1 MVRQDKKVL
10 VESQVSQSPHPSA
23 SHVVRIAPPLLPPL
37 PSLLLPPSSSYF
49 CRPLALARH
58 LTLFATY
65 AWLPNNMIKTG
76 EKFELQN
83 SRHRP
88 NCNLFWQVAAWRD
101 DLESLR
107 TLLTWGAR
115 SFAASIFFATCELA
129 NMHSY
134 HWWLDILSTTLLV
147 GNTCLIVIVIV
158 FANCKDAIN
167 CRKKWWKWVILTNQ
181 TTLLEHCHFKR
192 LRAKPNILRL
202 WRTEF
207 SLYHIMLMLFAIFI
221 SLPLLIRS
229 LLWCCFSYHS
239 FDTLIELREGFK

>member
-23 SHVVRIAPPLLPPL
+23 SHVVRIAPPLLPP
-37 PSLLLPPSSSYF
+37 PSLHMPPPSSYF

-115 SFAASIFFATCELA
+115 SFAASIFFATPELA

-134 HWWLDILSTTLLV
+134 QWWLDILSTTLLV

-158 FANCKDAIN
+158 FANCKDAID
-167 CRKKWWKWVILTNQ
+167 CLKKWWK
-181 TTLLEHCHFKR
+181 
-192 LRAKPNILRL
+192 
-202 WRTEF
+202 
-207 SLYHIMLMLFAIFI
+207 
-221 SLPLLIRS
+221 
-229 LLWCCFSYHS
+229 
-239 FDTLIELREGFK
+239 